1 MALRLNPSLLGG
13 TGMTSARTRSR
24 MIDRLR
30 QQGISNREVLAVM
43 EQVPR
48 HLFVDEALQHKAY
61 DDTSLPI
68 GYGQTISQPYIV
80 ARMTELALGAGSRD
94 KVLEIGTGCGY
105 QATVLAQLFKTV
117 YSIERIGA
125 LAQRSRQRLAELGVH
140 NARLR
145 HADGSK
151 GIADAAPFDVI
162 LFAAAAP
169 ISPEHLITQLAPH
182 GRLIVPVG
190 EDAQELALICQEN
203 GVWVETRLEPV
214 RFVPLLGGIAQ

>member
-1 MALRLNPSLLGG
+1 MAIRLNSAHLAGS
-13 TGMTSARTRSR
+13 GMVSARTRAR

-30 QQGISNREVLAVM
+30 EQGISNSEVLAVM

-68 GYGQTISQPYIV
+68 GHGQTISQPYIV
-80 ARMTELALGAGSRD
+80 ARMTELALGAGARD

-105 QATVLAQLFKTV
+105 QATILAQLFKTV

-125 LAQRSRQRLAELGVH
+125 LAQASRHRLAELGVH

-151 GIADAAPFDVI
+151 GVPEAAPFDVI

-169 ISPEHLITQLAPH
+169 ISPEHLIAQLAPH

-190 EDAQELALICQEN
+190 QHSQELVLICQEN
-203 GVWVETRLEPV
+203 GNWVESRLEPV
-214 RFVPLLGGIAQ
+214 RFVPLLGGVAH